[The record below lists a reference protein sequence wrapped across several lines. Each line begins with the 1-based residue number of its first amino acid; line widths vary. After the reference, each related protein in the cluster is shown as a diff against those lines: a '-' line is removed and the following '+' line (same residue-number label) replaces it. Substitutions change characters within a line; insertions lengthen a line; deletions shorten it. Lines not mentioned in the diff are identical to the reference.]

1 MNSSPRIRAQRY
13 QMIQTVLLSVYSLV
27 LLGMHFIR
35 IFDNSFWGDESYTI
49 QLVKM
54 NFFRMCFTTAKDVHP
69 PLYYFFTQILYFI
82 LGDHGYT
89 YHLSAVI
96 PYGIL
101 LLLACTVIR
110 RWFGMI
116 PAVVVIT
123 LSSLTSSALIYNVE
137 ARMYSLGALCVL
149 AAYLAFYQIYRQN
162 RVFDWYIFGFTS
174 LCAAYTHYYAL
185 ISVAFFYLMLLPL
198 WRKGVA
204 FRKRIIRLYAV
215 TVLSYIVWL
224 YVLYRAFRRT
234 INDGWWLYDIA
245 TFSECWNFLW
255 GFRWL
260 AIIALVFFVCY
271 AGISLLHAH
280 KGTALSNET
289 ILFFAG
295 LLSMIGTILIGL
307 LLSNLIRPFIVP
319 RYLFPLAPVAY
330 LMLGLCIKDLP
341 WKEVL
346 TALLVTL
353 VLLWGV
359 PEWLQTYRHERAL
372 DAGTAQALSCITPS
386 QNAFIYTN
394 DSAIGWSLM
403 GYYFPDIPYDHAT
416 TVDEIASFSGSELWC
431 IWMETPFTDAD
442 RALLSAHHF
451 SCEEVYSG
459 LFMKDTFTGRFFTDA
474 KEQIFYIYK
483 VTKTTEALP

>member
-1 MNSSPRIRAQRY
+1 MNSSPRIRSQRY

-101 LLLACTVIR
+101 RLLACTVIR

-185 ISVAFFYLMLLPL
+185 ISVAFFYL
-198 WRKGVA
+198 
-204 FRKRIIRLYAV
+204 
-215 TVLSYIVWL
+215 
-224 YVLYRAFRRT
+224 
-234 INDGWWLYDIA
+234 
-245 TFSECWNFLW
+245 
-255 GFRWL
+255 
-260 AIIALVFFVCY
+260 
-271 AGISLLHAH
+271 
-280 KGTALSNET
+280 
-289 ILFFAG
+289 
-295 LLSMIGTILIGL
+295 
-307 LLSNLIRPFIVP
+307 
-319 RYLFPLAPVAY
+319 
-330 LMLGLCIKDLP
+330 
-341 WKEVL
+341 
-346 TALLVTL
+346 
-353 VLLWGV
+353 
-359 PEWLQTYRHERAL
+359 
-372 DAGTAQALSCITPS
+372 
-386 QNAFIYTN
+386 
-394 DSAIGWSLM
+394 
-403 GYYFPDIPYDHAT
+403 
-416 TVDEIASFSGSELWC
+416 SG
-431 IWMETPFTDAD
+431 
-442 RALLSAHHF
+442 
-451 SCEEVYSG
+451 
-459 LFMKDTFTGRFFTDA
+459 A
-474 KEQIFYIYK
+474 K
-483 VTKTTEALP
+483 A